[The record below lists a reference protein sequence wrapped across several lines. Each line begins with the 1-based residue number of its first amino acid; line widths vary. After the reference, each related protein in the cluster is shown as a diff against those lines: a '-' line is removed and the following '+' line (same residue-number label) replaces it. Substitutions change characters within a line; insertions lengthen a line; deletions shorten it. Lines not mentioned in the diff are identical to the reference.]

1 METELIKILTAIA
14 ACLISMVYLAY
25 EIFTERKTTNIVKN
39 KYMDYMR
46 TTNDINVLNQ
56 ELKKEVEILHDR
68 LDDVSSLISI
78 TRAQCEQEKSEIA
91 RDCQSAYRLKQ

>member
-1 METELIKILTAIA
+1 
-14 ACLISMVYLAY
+14 
-25 EIFTERKTTNIVKN
+25 
-39 KYMDYMR
+39 MDYMR
-46 TTNDINVLNQ
+46 STNDINFLNQ